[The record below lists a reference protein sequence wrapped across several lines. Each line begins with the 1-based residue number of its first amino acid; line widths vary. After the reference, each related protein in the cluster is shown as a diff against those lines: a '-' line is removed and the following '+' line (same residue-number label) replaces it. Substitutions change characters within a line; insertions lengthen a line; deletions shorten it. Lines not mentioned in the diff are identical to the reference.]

1 MKPDHGS
8 LIYEGKA
15 LDESPDNRLDFTTSS
30 ISDVNSYL
38 RQSPDILYD
47 FPNFKAI
54 KGGWE
59 LNGVSIIDYEI
70 VKIIALNYSSKT
82 EEDTFSTFVFPL

>member
-1 MKPDHGS
+1 MVLLGPEKTLQFNALES

-30 ISDVNSYL
+30 ISDVKKYL
-38 RQSPDILYD
+38 RQSPDIIYD

-54 KGGWE
+54 KGDRIE
-59 LNGVSIIDYEI
+59 RCFYYRLRDSQ
-70 VKIIALNYSSKT
+70 NYRLK
-82 EEDTFSTFVFPL
+82 L